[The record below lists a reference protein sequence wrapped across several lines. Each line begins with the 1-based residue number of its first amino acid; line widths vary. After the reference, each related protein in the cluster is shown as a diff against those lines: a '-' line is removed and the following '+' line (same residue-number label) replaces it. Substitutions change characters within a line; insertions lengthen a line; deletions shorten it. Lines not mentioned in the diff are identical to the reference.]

1 MTRVADLTVTKNCHC
16 LAARRTART
25 ITRLYEQYLRPHR
38 LRATQFSILAALALR
53 GPTRVSELAEGLD
66 LERTTVTRSVA
77 LLERNGWVRAVRP
90 EDARER
96 PLQLVPAGRRK
107 LEAAFPAWNAAQEL
121 VSRTFERA
129 NVRVQNPHIK
139 G

>member
-1 MTRVADLTVTKNCHC
+1 MTAGADLARTRDCHC

-25 ITRLYEQYLRPHR
+25 ITRLYEQELRRHG

-53 GPTRVSELAEGLD
+53 GPTPVGELAELLD
-66 LERTTVTRSVA
+66 LERTTLTRSVA

-107 LEAAFPAWNAAQEL
+107 LEAAFPAWKAAQEL
-121 VSRTFERA
+121 VSRTFGAGLISSHQR
-129 NVRVQNPHIK
+129 
-139 G
+139 